1 MTAAGFSDDI
11 ALETDRQGE
20 WGRFPDDAPERAALM
35 ELSREL
41 AIPLRPLR
49 MRVRTQEGSR
59 VEVDGAAS
67 DGSVFVQVSLRRGD
81 FTSQHRNKIMADMFK
96 LSWLRTA
103 AAPGARAILC
113 VGVNAAA
120 AFRPGGWLPRAAPDM
135 HIEVWVWDGERI
147 VGLASRP

>member
-1 MTAAGFSDDI
+1 MGHARARVARGRAG
-11 ALETDRQGE
+11 GV
-20 WGRFPDDAPERAALM
+20 P
-35 ELSREL
+35 
-41 AIPLRPLR
+41 
-49 MRVRTQEGSR
+49 
-59 VEVDGAAS
+59 
-67 DGSVFVQVSLRRGD
+67 RR
-81 FTSQHRNKIMADMFK
+81 R
-96 LSWLRTA
+96 R

>member
-1 MTAAGFSDDI
+1 
-11 ALETDRQGE
+11 
-20 WGRFPDDAPERAALM
+20 M

-120 AFRPGGWLPRAAPDM
+120 AFRPGAAPDM